1 MWSFRPLA
9 RHIGLYLMDAQTK
22 ATKKW
27 KLPSPHEVNRFV
39 SAGLDK
45 DTFKDK
51 YGFRPLSRWI
61 GLYQDIHYYK
71 EFVDCYRP
79 LPRYTGLYRK

>member
-1 MWSFRPLA
+1 
-9 RHIGLYLMDAQTK
+9 MDAQTK

-51 YGFRPLSRWI
+51 YGFRPLARYIGLYLRLTIRYIAIFSCFRPLARYI
-61 GLYQDIHYYK
+61 GLYQ
-71 EFVDCYRP
+71 
-79 LPRYTGLYRK
+79 